1 MARPSLKTEEI
12 TSKIIERI
20 SLDEGL
26 AEICRSEGMP
36 TETTV
41 YRWLQTDDEFRE
53 DYVRARENQGHTVAD
68 KMGALR
74 KKVLSGEVPPDV
86 ARVAADLMKWEA
98 GKRAAKYYG
107 DAMLHKHADADGEK
121 IALGEVESLTRL
133 ASLASKLQ
141 ERLGDTDD
149 TE

>member
-1 MARPSLKTEEI
+1 MARPSLKTDKVTKE
-12 TSKIIERI
+12 IIERI

-26 AEICRSEGMP
+26 AEICRSAGMP

-68 KMGALR
+68 KMGDLR
-74 KKVLSGEVPPDV
+74 KRVLSGEVPPDV

-121 IALGEVESLTRL
+121 ITMGEVESITRL
-133 ASLASKLQ
+133 AAICSKYA
-141 ERLGDTDD
+141 DAADN

>member
-1 MARPSLKTEEI
+1 MARPSMKTEEV
-12 TSKIIERI
+12 TKAIIDRI

-68 KMGALR
+68 KMGDLR

-121 IALGEVESLTRL
+121 IPLGEVESITRL
-133 ASLASKLQ
+133 AAICSKYVDATNNS
-141 ERLGDTDD
+141 E
-149 TE
+149 